1 MYLGRHQVK
10 LGLRRSQSKPSPP
23 RSGSE
28 QEAAHGRD
36 QLNPSYSARDTF
48 IIPLRGYWGTN
59 ALCLVSVV
67 RLFRAL
73 HSSIHSPTTCLLVP
87 ILLPTHLSC
96 IFPIRPSRY
105 SFILST
111 TASHRSLLLSN
122 RLHHPFR
129 GLRRRHATPRPRF
142 AALRHPIFLVS
153 SLPTTW
159 PSIALGRP
167 PTAHPPTAY
176 THSLIHSFTYH
187 SYDHHHSCG
196 EEQRHTGIP
205 RLGAF
210 AFARKHPTDKSL
222 GIGLQRTKKQAVSNT
237 ARHNTTTTQHIIP

>member
-1 MYLGRHQVK
+1 M
-10 LGLRRSQSKPSPP
+10 
-23 RSGSE
+23 
-28 QEAAHGRD
+28 
-36 QLNPSYSARDTF
+36 
-48 IIPLRGYWGTN
+48 
-59 ALCLVSVV
+59 
-67 RLFRAL
+67 

-210 AFARKHPTDKSL
+210 AFARKHPNRQVPRNRITKNKETDCQQHSTSYYNT
-222 GIGLQRTKKQAVSNT
+222 IQHTIAQHSIAQAPPT
-237 ARHNTTTTQHIIP
+237 WRPHI